1 MRKTLNLAAMVA
13 AFGIAGSAVAQSTS
27 QSDLYPYGIT
37 LRGGVAVPLDRNLT
51 NVASALANIGV
62 EYDLRTPLLKNGETY
77 LTFDYF
83 FKGFG
88 GAGGGTVLPVMIN
101 QRMYTSETTYRSYF
115 FFGVGFAFINVNG
128 NGTALAAR
136 GGVGQELGPRTIAE
150 IAAIISDR
158 AGGARATA
166 ITFNIGYR
174 F

>member
-13 AFGIAGSAVAQSTS
+13 AFGIAGAAVAQRNDA
-27 QSDLYPYGIT
+27 DLYPYGIT
-37 LRGGVAVPLDRNLT
+37 LRGGVAVPIDKNLT

-88 GAGGGTVLPVMIN
+88 GNGGGSVMPIMIN
-101 QRMYTSETTYRSYF
+101 QRMYTSQLDYRSYF
-115 FFGVGFAFINVNG
+115 FFGIGAAFINVNG
-128 NGTALAAR
+128 SGTALAAR

-150 IAAIISDR
+150 IAAYISDR